1 MSIKKVNMKFVL
13 AHPDLEDVLIPISSL
28 AARIREGSPSYLQVI
43 IPNYV
48 TYADTILARLQHCRN
63 SELVI
68 YKVLDGVTEL
78 EVLTV
83 DLETLRF
90 DRGSL
95 SQSIFLTGH
104 RTFYNQAPKTVTIT
118 DAEYIRTGTDTADDE
133 THRIRCSAY
142 NNVSAG
148 DTAIYTYGGET
159 FEFVVE
165 LLTLT
170 ANSYGFEMEIS
181 SG

>member
-1 MSIKKVNMKFVL
+1 MSIKKVNAKFVL
-13 AHPDLEDVLIPISSL
+13 AHSDLGNVVIPINSL
-28 AARIREGSPSYLQVI
+28 TARIREGSPSYLQVI
-43 IPNYV
+43 IPDYI
-48 TYADTILARLQHCRN
+48 TYADIILARLQHCRN

-68 YKVLDGVTEL
+68 YKIIDGTTEIEL
-78 EVLTV
+78 LTV
-83 DLETLRF
+83 DLETVRF

-104 RTFYNQAPKTVTIT
+104 RTFYNQSPQTVTLV

-148 DTAIYTYGGET
+148 DTVLYSYGGDN
-159 FEFVVE
+159 FEFVVD

-170 ANSYGFEMEIS
+170 ATNYGFEMEVS